1 MSKSLQ
7 NKRPCRR
14 SRGGV
19 AVALAAALMTGA
31 CAQSGLD
38 LPDLSL
44 APDAGSEAQ
53 MTTGS
58 IAASSLA
65 PVGSE
70 DALAQAPVKPNSQKA
85 LAEARQLRAQNK
97 KANAL
102 AVLEAASQQEPDN
115 KVLLRERGLIAADL
129 GRIAE
134 AKDLLRSAIDPDNP
148 DWRTHSAL
156 GSALAAE
163 GSHGEAQREFARA
176 LELAPDHPSVMNN
189 LALSYALDGKH
200 DLAEGMLR
208 QAAARSG
215 NVKTKQNLA
224 LLLGL
229 KGRTDE
235 ARQVAASVLPHETAV
250 ANASYLSDLQDGNVK
265 VSPAD
270 KKAAQTIQSAQASQR

>member
-1 MSKSLQ
+1 MSNLLLM
-7 NKRPCRR
+7 KRRIRR
-14 SRGGV
+14 TPGGV
-19 AVALAAALMTGA
+19 AAALAAALLTSA

-38 LPDLSL
+38 FPELSL
-44 APDAGSEAQ
+44 APASDNTAS

-58 IAASSLA
+58 ITSSSLA
-65 PVGSE
+65 PVGSQ
-70 DALAQAPVKPNSQKA
+70 DALATAAVNPNSQKA
-85 LAEARQLRAQNK
+85 LAEARELRAKNK
-97 KANAL
+97 KAKAL
-102 AVLEAASQQEPDN
+102 AVLEAASQQDPDN

-129 GRIAE
+129 GRIGE
-134 AKDLLRSAIDPDNP
+134 AKDLLRSAIDPANP

-200 DLAEGMLR
+200 DLAEGLLR
-208 QAAARSG
+208 QAAAKSG

-229 KGRTDE
+229 TGRTDE
-235 ARQVAASVLPHETAV
+235 SRQVASSVLPHETAV
-250 ANASYLSDLQDGNVK
+250 ANASYLSDLQEGNVK
-265 VSPAD
+265 VSRAE
-270 KKAAQTIQSAQASQR
+270 KKAPATIKSAQAPNR